1 MLSIRQLFLFLS
13 VIFIALLF
21 VGLLLVRWLWFYPAE
36 LNIALKTQKNEILSL
51 NSVLDLQRENLQA
64 FAVDYAYWDDTWN
77 FAQAPNREFI
87 DNNFTDTTFTSLKLS
102 GLLMLNN
109 RREPLFNLEYHTEE
123 AVISSDD
130 GHLIQWL
137 KEDYNAY
144 LQSHPLTLFQAINN
158 QPHLLAVSP
167 VMHSDSSGPQQ
178 GWMIFFQHLNDDV
191 LNTWSRITR
200 IPLAPIDIAAE
211 AISLQTPPVQVSPS
225 NDRCLMSPDKQ
236 PVFCFRI
243 YHQQAIPQFLTS
255 TVLTTFLLIALIP
268 TGIFLILVHLLIT
281 PIRKATELLQMNNR
295 DGMLRPVLFTTPLR
309 IRELRQ
315 LRDTY
320 NQLVHTARQQQARL
334 EQLSNTDRL
343 TNIPNRR
350 AFDEALENTWR
361 RLQRHSQSAALILV
375 DIDYFKRFNDHYGH
389 QAGDDALH
397 RVAQALKSCAKRTD
411 EMAARF
417 GGEEFALILYIDDAN
432 NLDAV
437 RHRISESIRVLDIHH
452 SHSSVSKQLTIS
464 FGIAWIRESG
474 SWLERMTKEDWLRAA
489 DSALYEA
496 KASGRNCNMLQVITP
511 DIPFTESPVWQQS
524 PD

>member
-21 VGLLLVRWLWFYPAE
+21 VGLLLVRWFWFYPAE
-36 LNIALKTQKNEILSL
+36 LDVALKTQRNEILSL
-51 NSVLDLQRENLQA
+51 NSVLNLQRENLEA

-77 FAQAPNREFI
+77 YSQAPDSKFT
-87 DNNFTDTTFTSLKLS
+87 DTNFTDTTFTSLKLS
-102 GLLMLNN
+102 GVLMLNAQ
-109 RREPLFNLEYHTEE
+109 REPLFNLEYNDQKSLVK
-123 AVISSDD
+123 ADS
-130 GHLIQWL
+130 GHLLRWL
-137 KEDYNAY
+137 KNVHNEY
-144 LQSHPLTLFQAINN
+144 LQNHPATLFQRIND
-158 QPHLLAVSP
+158 QPHLLALSP
-167 VMHSDSSGPQQ
+167 IMHSDSSGPQQ
-178 GWMIFFQHLNDDV
+178 GWLIFFQHLDDD
-191 LNTWSRITR
+191 LLETWSRITR
-200 IPLAPIDIAAE
+200 IPLLQIDVPSDPIN
-211 AISLQTPPVQVSPS
+211 LLTPPLQVSPS
-225 NDRCLMSPDKQ
+225 NDRCLISPDEQ

-243 YHQQAIPQFLTS
+243 YHQQAIPNFLTS

-281 PIRKATELLQMNNR
+281 PIRKATELLQLNNR
-295 DGMLRPVLFTTPLR
+295 DGMLRPVLFTTPIR

-350 AFDEALENTWR
+350 AFDEALESTWR
-361 RLQRHSQSAALILV
+361 RLQRHTQSAALILV

-397 RVAQALKSCAKRTD
+397 RVAQALKGCAKRTD

-437 RHRISESIRVLDIHH
+437 RHRISECIHELNIQH
-452 SHSSVSKQLTIS
+452 NFSSVSKQLTIS

-474 SWLERMTKEDWLRAA
+474 PWLENMTKEEWLRAA

-496 KASGRNCNMLQVITP
+496 KASGRNCNMLQMISP
-511 DIPFTESPVWQQS
+511 DIPFTESPVWQQLH
-524 PD
+524 D